1 MYHSPKLMTLFVV
14 PSSKLLGFHRN
25 SGLDCVFPPNSTS
38 LLHAVFYKVTYS
50 GISWMKKGVTC
61 QFWPSAFQC
70 FFLALTDLNL
80 KGNSIAEKKTEK
92 NQNLLLFV
100 IVFLPSFQ
108 IKR

>member
-61 QFWPSAFQC
+61 QFWPSAFQY